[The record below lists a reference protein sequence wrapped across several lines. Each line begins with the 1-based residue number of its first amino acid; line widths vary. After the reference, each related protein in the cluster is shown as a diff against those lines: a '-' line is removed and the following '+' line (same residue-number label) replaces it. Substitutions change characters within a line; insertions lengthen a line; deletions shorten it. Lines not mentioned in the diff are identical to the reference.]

1 MAVSWL
7 FPGKKVR
14 IDSPCLDCG
23 EPISIEMRD
32 GVILKTDPVG
42 IIGHV
47 SVPVSKWRTDVPY
60 A

>member
-23 EPISIEMRD
+23 KPITIDMCD
-32 GVILKTDPVG
+32 GVIEKVDPEGV
-42 IIGHV
+42 IGHV
-47 SVPVSKWRTDVPY
+47 SLPVSKWMTDIPY